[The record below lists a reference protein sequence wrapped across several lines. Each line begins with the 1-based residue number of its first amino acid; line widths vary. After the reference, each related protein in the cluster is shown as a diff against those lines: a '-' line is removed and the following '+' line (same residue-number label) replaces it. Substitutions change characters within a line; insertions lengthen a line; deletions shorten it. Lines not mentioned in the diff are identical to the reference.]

1 LRTPSRG
8 PLLLGDAGIVRYTT
22 AGEPVYG
29 ARPRLAVSSGGDVGA
44 IWLSLEDDGPI
55 LWTRRRSASAGWGVL
70 SRASRPWPG
79 PVTQLDVVF
88 ARDGSALVVA
98 NLDTDDDVWGEELWC
113 VRIHTDG
120 TQEEPQ
126 HLEAAAQFSLAH
138 DEAGLP
144 ILGWSDADGVWLRSF
159 DGAWQ
164 PAERIAGPVE
174 GWVVGAPHLALA
186 GETTVAVWLMHDLR
200 SSRHPYQALRGA
212 ARVDGAWSE
221 VTGLGLAWW
230 IDPVLVV
237 GGGGRVV
244 AATGS
249 YVGAYTGARSVQ
261 YSRNAGWVS
270 LDGDVAATTEGEVTS
285 LAMSGQ
291 GQALVLGVS
300 PGAWWSKRLVG
311 ETWTELERI
320 DVPGPPAVDQKDAS
334 DLAVSPGGVGIA
346 AWRVGSNLFTGI
358 FTPTSGWR
366 PREVDAEGDVLDHR
380 VEVDS
385 SGRGVVV
392 WAAYDGERVGIWALD
407 VE

>member
-1 LRTPSRG
+1 
-8 PLLLGDAGIVRYTT
+8 
-22 AGEPVYG
+22 
-29 ARPRLAVSSGGDVGA
+29 
-44 IWLSLEDDGPI
+44 
-55 LWTRRRSASAGWGVL
+55 
-70 SRASRPWPG
+70 
-79 PVTQLDVVF
+79 
-88 ARDGSALVVA
+88 
-98 NLDTDDDVWGEELWC
+98 
-113 VRIHTDG
+113 
-120 TQEEPQ
+120 
-126 HLEAAAQFSLAH
+126 
-138 DEAGLP
+138 
-144 ILGWSDADGVWLRSF
+144 
-159 DGAWQ
+159 
-164 PAERIAGPVE
+164 
-174 GWVVGAPHLALA
+174 
-186 GETTVAVWLMHDLR
+186 MHDLR